1 LRRAIGVVLI
11 VLAFVLPL
19 WLVPMLPDRALVA
32 IAFGYGF
39 VGTPFL
45 VLMIQGVR
53 MFNGDE

>member
-1 LRRAIGVVLI
+1 LRRAIGLLLI
-11 VLAFVLPL
+11 VAAFVLPL

-45 VLMIQGVR
+45 VLMIQGIR
-53 MFNGDE
+53 MFQGDN